1 MGCWATLFSTGQIL
15 AEYSMAGKLP
25 LVRPPARRLLGF
37 CCSTCRCQLHR
48 LQGNIAQAVAFE
60 QSGRLL
66 EQHGW
71 TLLRVQGSH
80 HIYGKPGSV
89 TRISVPVHGNKPLKI
104 GLLKHLM
111 KIVGL
116 SENDL

>member
-1 MGCWATLFSTGQIL
+1 MKSV
-15 AEYSMAGKLP
+15 SGK
-25 LVRPPARRLLGF
+25 
-37 CCSTCRCQLHR
+37 
-48 LQGNIAQAVAFE
+48 AFA
-60 QSGRLL
+60 RLL

-80 HIYGKPGSV
+80 HIHGKPGSIA
-89 TRISVPVHGNKPLKI
+89 RISVPVHGNKPLKI